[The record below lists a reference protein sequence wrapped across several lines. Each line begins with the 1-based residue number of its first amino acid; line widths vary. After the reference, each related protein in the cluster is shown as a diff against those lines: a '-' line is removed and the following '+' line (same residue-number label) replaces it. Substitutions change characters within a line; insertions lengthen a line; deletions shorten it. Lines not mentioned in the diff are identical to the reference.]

1 LRVVEKLSFVLQT
14 IVPAVINS
22 PVTGRMHKQQYGRLQ
37 VLHHSIRIAK
47 NRETLIP

>member
-22 PVTGRMHKQQYGRLQ
+22 PATGRIVACAYDRLQ
-37 VLHHSIRIAK
+37 VLHHFIHIAK